1 MLCEVIVVVVVSHV
15 KIRTYDELSR
25 LKTFDERFDYLK
37 LNGLVGEETFGF
49 DRYLNQLFYKSPE
62 WLDVRNEVIL
72 RDNGCDLGVD
82 GYEIH
87 GPIIVHHMN
96 PISENDIKKRTDIL
110 LDSNYLVLTAHQT
123 HNAVHY
129 GSKEI
134 LIREPITRT
143 KHDTCPWRH

>member
-1 MLCEVIVVVVVSHV
+1 MLCEVIVVVVSHV

-37 LNGLVGEETFGF
+37 LNGLVGKETFGF
-49 DRYLNQLFYKSPE
+49 DRYLNQLFYKLPE

-87 GPIIVHHMN
+87 GLIIVHHMN

-110 LDSNYLVLTAHQT
+110 LDSNYLVSTAHPT